1 MSLIQSDSFSFS
13 LQTVV
18 KWTIFHGQAA
28 KFRRWPTGPR
38 TKWLAKFRLHKVA
51 NNTRG
56 RDSTKGKE
64 ARKTRNAPFMTPRI
78 PGAANLNAVLIRLP
92 ASKVKKKK
100 KGGGVG
106 GKICVTKAGKKGV
119 LCLQCSLRDRG
130 RHCQRTF
137 IFTWGGFV
145 FLSWPKEMQFRRS
158 HISLTRS
165 LLTGKKHGRWV
176 EVVPWPPEAPSHP
189 QGRHGSQHQVQ
200 TPPLEVSAPCPPH
213 PARSLKFHQPEDAWR
228 AFLSFKGQTTSIY
241 LFTSR

>member
-100 KGGGVG
+100 K
-106 GKICVTKAGKKGV
+106 
-119 LCLQCSLRDRG
+119 R
-130 RHCQRTF
+130 
-137 IFTWGGFV
+137 WGGRGENMCNLSRKEGSSLFAV
-145 FLSWPKEMQFRRS
+145 LAKRQRKTLPKNLHFHVGWLCVSFL
-158 HISLTRS
+158 
-165 LLTGKKHGRWV
+165 
-176 EVVPWPPEAPSHP
+176 A
-189 QGRHGSQHQVQ
+189 QG
-200 TPPLEVSAPCPPH
+200 
-213 PARSLKFHQPEDAWR
+213 DAV
-228 AFLSFKGQTTSIY
+228 
-241 LFTSR
+241 